1 MSDKMTR
8 ERWLE
13 LMQPYAENDGINL
26 TAEEVEAGWHW
37 CEEWDGLLIH
47 VDDDEFL
54 CCCSCSW
61 MEKFR
66 TPERMK
72 AYEERMEQRYKAQ
85 EAMEQIAKLDEEM
98 GLNPGQD
105 ALDYFKNMKA
115 EADENNN
122 NFNKGDMK

>member
-26 TAEEVEAGWHW
+26 TPEEIEAGYHW

-47 VDDDEFL
+47 VDDDEFV
-54 CCCSCSW
+54 SCTCGF

-66 TPERMK
+66 TPERIK
-72 AYEERMEQRYKAQ
+72 AMQDK
-85 EAMEQIAKLDEEM
+85 IAKWKGPQDAMQRLADLDEEL
-98 GLNPGQD
+98 GLNPGQE
-105 ALDYFKNMKA
+105 K
-115 EADENNN
+115 
-122 NFNKGDMK
+122 